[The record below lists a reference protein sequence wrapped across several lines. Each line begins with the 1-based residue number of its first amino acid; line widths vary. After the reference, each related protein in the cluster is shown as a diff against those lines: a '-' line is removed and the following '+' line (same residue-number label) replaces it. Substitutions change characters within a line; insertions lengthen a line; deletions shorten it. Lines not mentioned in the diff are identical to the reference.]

1 MIKDGFVPG
10 PQLVETAFRV
20 PAFSVISFEESA

>member
-1 MIKDGFVPG
+1 MIEGGFVPG

-20 PAFSVISFEESA
+20 PAFSVISFEGSA

>member
-1 MIKDGFVPG
+1 MIEGGFVPG